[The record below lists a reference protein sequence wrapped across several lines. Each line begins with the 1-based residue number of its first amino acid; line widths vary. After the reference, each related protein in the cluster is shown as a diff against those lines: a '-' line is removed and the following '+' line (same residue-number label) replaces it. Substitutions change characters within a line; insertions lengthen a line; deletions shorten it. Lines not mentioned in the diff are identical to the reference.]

1 MNHSELFKRNT
12 HCIFAP
18 KAEFTFPSVEW
29 DCSLTIEDNID
40 RLLPSLNKYV
50 AELKFCM
57 SLKQRPVDSFVISAP
72 AGIYSKTIE
81 HVAEWLRRVL
91 YRMSPSSI
99 EELQSLKPES
109 DGTYA
114 SSSWNFRY
122 SNVSFFIL
130 TTTPLYRASH
140 SRFCGGDV
148 QKSVMILMQPLYS
161 FEYHFSE
168 IKQGNEWFIV
178 KKIRDIFKRF
188 GRNYE
193 VDFQHTVSKGVH
205 NRLHEAPKYLKP
217 LQKGD
222 SIISWWLFQEPRLK

>member
-1 MNHSELFKRNT
+1 MNHSELFKKNT

-18 KAEFTFPSVEW
+18 KAEFNFPSVEW
-29 DCSLTIEDNID
+29 NCNLTIEENID
-40 RLLPSLNKYV
+40 RLLPSLNDYI
-50 AELKFCM
+50 AGLKTSM
-57 SLKQRPVDSFVISAP
+57 ALKQRPIDSFVISAP
-72 AGIYSKTIE
+72 SEVYSKTIE

-91 YRMSPSSI
+91 YRISPTPI
-99 EELQSLKPES
+99 EELQSLKPET

-122 SNVSFFIL
+122 SNVDFFIL
-130 TTTPLYRASH
+130 TTTPLYRDSH
-140 SRFCGGDV
+140 SRFCGGDT
-148 QKSVMILMQPLYS
+148 QKRVMIFMQPLYS

-168 IKQGNEWFIV
+168 VKQGDEWFIV
-178 KKIRDIFKRF
+178 KKIRDVFRRF

-193 VDFQHTVSKGVH
+193 VDFQHTVSKSVQ

-222 SIISWWLFQEPRLK
+222 PIIPWWLFQEPRLK